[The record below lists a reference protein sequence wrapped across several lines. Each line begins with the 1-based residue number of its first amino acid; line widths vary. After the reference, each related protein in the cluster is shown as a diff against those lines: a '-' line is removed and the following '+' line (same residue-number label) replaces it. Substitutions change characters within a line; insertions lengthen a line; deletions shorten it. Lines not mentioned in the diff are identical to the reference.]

1 MCHDSGELCHEE
13 DSFEIVLELEEIND
27 DNLQERFKLVS
38 NQADRAADS
47 FRSIGYPWLRLAL
60 ERKLKSPPRGEKCLL
75 TIDLIFLIPSKSN
88 KYPRCAACALSLSLC
103 SVWITL

>member
-47 FRSIGYPWLRLAL
+47 FRSIGYPWFRLAQ

-88 KYPRCAACALSLSLC
+88 KYPLCTFAACAVQSA
-103 SVWITL
+103 SVWG